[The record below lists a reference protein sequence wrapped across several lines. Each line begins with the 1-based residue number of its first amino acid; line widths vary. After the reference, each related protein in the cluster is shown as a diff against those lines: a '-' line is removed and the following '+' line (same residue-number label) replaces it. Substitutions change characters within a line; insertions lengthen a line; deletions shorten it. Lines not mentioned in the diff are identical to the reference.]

1 VNFASSAG
9 KKVASVALME
19 GVPGRN
25 GTVTQL
31 SAASRTIVTPV
42 PGEHFYYAKVT
53 QADGNVLWSAPVW
66 VTQEASPARSAYR
79 ARAGYRR

>member
-1 VNFASSAG
+1 
-9 KKVASVALME
+9 ME

-25 GTVTQL
+25 GKVTQL
-31 SAASRTIVTPV
+31 SAASRTTVTPE

-66 VTQEASPARSAYR
+66 VTQKASSSGLR
-79 ARAGYRR
+79 YRRR

>member
-31 SAASRTIVTPV
+31 SAASRTIVTPA
-42 PGEHFYYAKVT
+42 PGEHFYYAKLT

-66 VTQEASPARSAYR
+66 VTQAAEKPVLTYR
-79 ARAGYRR
+79 GKAGPRK

>member
-1 VNFASSAG
+1 
-9 KKVASVALME
+9 VALME
-19 GVPGRN
+19 GVPGRK

-31 SAASRTIVTPV
+31 SAASKTMVTPA

-66 VTQEASPARSAYR
+66 VTQKAETGPR
-79 ARAGYRR
+79 YRRR